1 MTRDVI
7 ETVAQYDC
15 LAKQIHLPVQSGDDE
30 VLRRMNRNYTVDDYR
45 KIISDIR
52 ELLPTA
58 TLFTDI
64 IVGFSGETEAQ
75 FENSAKLMEEVGF
88 NMAYVAKYSPR
99 PGAKAAEWED
109 DVSPADKTARLARLS
124 DLLKKTAKKRSDKY
138 VGQSIQVFV
147 ERVDPRMP
155 NALSARTEGRLPV
168 RILNADKNKI
178 GTFQTVRIISA
189 TPLSLTG
196 ELI

>member
-1 MTRDVI
+1 
-7 ETVAQYDC
+7 
-15 LAKQIHLPVQSGDDE
+15 
-30 VLRRMNRNYTVDDYR
+30 
-45 KIISDIR
+45 
-52 ELLPTA
+52 
-58 TLFTDI
+58 
-64 IVGFSGETEAQ
+64 
-75 FENSAKLMEEVGF
+75 
-88 NMAYVAKYSPR
+88 VAKYSPR

-124 DLLKKTAKKRSDKY
+124 DLLKKTAKKRSNKY

-155 NALSARTEGRLPV
+155 NALSARSEGRLPV

-189 TPLSLTG
+189 TPLSLTS